1 MEMENYLTTCQAEL
15 KEYQNFLT
23 STNQVL
29 LELNRPTPIRPSTP
43 AQVNPPQQRQVR

>member
-23 STNQVL
+23 STNQIL
-29 LELNRPTPIRPSTP
+29 L
-43 AQVNPPQQRQVR
+43 